1 MIKFA
6 IAGRA
11 SLLAACAAAFSLAAC
26 NKPAEPAAAPAE
38 PAPATVPNAAAPAAP
53 TAEAASAL
61 PADVAAL
68 QAQFET
74 CEHFAGEE
82 PYDAD
87 RKKQIEDAI
96 EANCKPVKAATPA
109 IKAKYADNPAVMA
122 VVKNWEELLGAY
134 DG

>member
-1 MIKFA
+1 MTK
-6 IAGRA
+6 
-11 SLLAACAAAFSLAAC
+11 SLLGGLAVCAAALTLAAC

-38 PAPATVPNAAAPAAP
+38 PVAPAAAAEPAAPAAP
-53 TAEAASAL
+53 AMASSGL

-68 QAQFET
+68 QGQFET

-82 PYDAD
+82 PYDDAR
-87 RKKQIEDAI
+87 RKEI
-96 EANCKPVKAATPA
+96 EAAIKANCDPVKAATPA
-109 IKAKYADNPAVMA
+109 IKAKYADNAAVMA